1 MPAQPLIL
9 VPGLMCDHA
18 AWEPVVP
25 HLAGL
30 AECRVVDHGRASSL
44 VDMARQVLAV
54 APARFALAGHSMGAR
69 VALEVV
75 RLAPERVTRVAVLD
89 SGHRPRAEGAAGEAE
104 AAGRHGLLAVAR
116 EHGVRAMA
124 AQWVTG
130 MVAPHRLADERLIAA
145 ILEMFERKDVEHF
158 AAQIRALLARADLA
172 SVLAGLDVPTLVLC
186 GREDGWA
193 PIAQHEAMHAL
204 APRSHLEVI
213 DRAGHMAPM
222 EEPVA
227 VAAALARWLAVEG

>member
-1 MPAQPLIL
+1 MPAQPLLL

-18 AWEPVVP
+18 AWDPVVP
-25 HLAGL
+25 WLAGV
-30 AECRVVDHGRASSL
+30 ADCRVVDHGRADSL
-44 VDMARQVLAV
+44 VDMARQVLAD
-54 APARFALAGHSMGAR
+54 APARFSLAGHSMGAR

-75 RLAPERVTRVAVLD
+75 RLAPERVIRVAVLD
-89 SGHRPRAEGAAGEAE
+89 SGYRPRAEGAAGEAE
-104 AAGRHGLLAVAR
+104 AAGRHALLAVAQA
-116 EHGVRAMA
+116 HGVRAMA
-124 AQWVTG
+124 AEWAKG
-130 MVAPHRLADERLIAA
+130 MVAPHRLTDERLITA
-145 ILEMFERKDVEHF
+145 ILDMFERKDVDHF

-204 APRSHLEVI
+204 APRSRLVVI

-222 EEPVA
+222 EEPAA
-227 VAAALARWLAVEG
+227 VAAALSQWLASKE